1 MIFPKLNLCGSNPSK
16 DEVNLYQTYSLAG
29 NVLIEIDKETPIKEV
44 LTPLLIAKFA
54 TNWVQLPKYDNADEL
69 SDVMLN
75 ILDSGASK
83 VVIPY
88 PQPFSNDILIKKF
101 SQFPEDRLSILLN
114 YKTQKETL
122 DIINQFNPYVSA
134 FIINSND
141 AVCPLSKPISKTL
154 SQKENFEREIYS
166 KELTQIHA
174 VAKKHKLFIDLLKV
188 KPSSQLITNLDE
200 LSFNLI
206 LGSDKLAIGVYK
218 NNKGDVT
225 DDGKIDIGAAYS
237 ASLITDRP
245 DNLHSTVVVDEQ
257 GVALGLAYSDAE
269 SISEAFRTRQGV
281 YKSRSRGL
289 WYKGLTSN
297 SVQQLLRI
305 DADCDKDTIR
315 FTVHQTGTGFCH
327 LNTRTCFGDDTG
339 ITALEAALKKKFTSA
354 PDDLFK
360 DEKLLRTK
368 IIEEATGLSEANEK
382 DKIASEAAD
391 VIFFT
396 LAKCIANGVTLSD
409 IENHLDRRS
418 KKIAKRTVAADEE
431 EKKLDF
437 SLRAFDSET
446 ITAEQ
451 RKALEKRP
459 IFSSAN
465 ISNLVN
471 PIIEN
476 VRKNGDKAI
485 KELTEKFDGVKL
497 DSVVIEG
504 PFTETPAELSKEVID
519 SIDLAFDNLVKFHK
533 AQLEPKPLQ
542 VETCPGVN
550 CSRYVRSIEKVG
562 LYVPGGTAVLP
573 STTMHLGVPALV
585 AGCSEIILAT
595 PPRKDGSIVPE
606 VLYVAKKINAK
617 MIVKAGG
624 AQAIAAMAYG
634 TESVPKVDK
643 ICGPGNQFVTAA
655 KMFVQN
661 DHSALVSIDM
671 PAGPSEVLVIADGS
685 AKPEYIAADLLS
697 QAEHGKDSQSVFVA
711 VNLTDEQF
719 KAIEDQVKKQGTSLP
734 RANIAKYAIGNSFAL
749 RVKTLDE
756 AIAFSN
762 AYAPEH
768 LIINVDDMENKKDE
782 IINKVTNAGS
792 VFLGNYTT
800 ESCGDYASGTNHT
813 LPTYGYARMYSGT
826 NTGSFLKHITAQY
839 ITKEGLKNIGPAVM
853 KLAECES
860 LDAHRNAVAVRM
872 KDFQEGITTVGSTV
886 YLEAKTEEEKKLDF
900 SLRAFD
906 SETITAE
913 QRKALEKRPIFSSAN
928 ISNLVNPIIE
938 NVRKNGD
945 KAIKELT
952 EKFDGVKLDSV
963 VIEGP
968 FTETPAELS
977 KEVIDS
983 IDLAFDNLVKFH
995 KAQLEPKPL
1004 QVETCP
1010 GVNCSRYV
1018 RSIEKVGLY
1027 VPGGTAVLPSTT
1039 MHLGVPA
1046 LVAGCSEIILATP
1059 PRKDGSIV
1067 PEVLY
1072 VAKKINAK
1080 MIVKAGGA
1088 QAIAAMAYGTESV
1101 PKVDKICGPGNQF
1114 VTAAKM
1120 FVQNDHS
1127 ALVSIDMPAGP
1138 SEVLVIGD
1146 DKANP
1151 EYIAADLLSQAEHG
1165 KDSQSVYI
1173 AVNLTDEQFK
1183 AVEDQVKKQGACLP
1197 RANIAKYAIGNSF
1210 ALRVKTLDEAIAFSN
1225 AYAPEHLIINV
1236 DDMENKK
1243 DEIINK
1249 ITNAGSVFLGGYTTE
1264 SCGDYASGTNHTLP
1278 TYGYARMYSGTNTG
1292 SFLKHIT
1299 AQYITKEGLKNIGP
1313 AVMKLA
1319 ECESLD
1325 AHRNAVAVRMKDIQ
1339 N

>member
-16 DEVNLYQTYSLAG
+16 DEINLYNTYSLAG
-29 NVLIEIDKETPIKEV
+29 SVLIEINKETPIKEV
-44 LTPLLIAKFA
+44 LTPLLVAKFA

-69 SDVMLN
+69 SDVVLN

-88 PQPFSNDILIKKF
+88 PQSFSNDILIEKI
-101 SQFPEDRLSILLN
+101 SQYPENRLSLLIN
-114 YKTQKETL
+114 YKNQKETL
-122 DIINQFNPYVSA
+122 DIISQFNPYVCA
-134 FIINSND
+134 FIINSSVD
-141 AVCPLSKPISKTL
+141 VCPLSKPINKTL

-174 VAKKHKLFIDLLKV
+174 VAKKHKLIIDLLKI
-188 KPSSQLITNLDE
+188 KPTSQLITNLDE
-200 LSFNLI
+200 LNFDLL
-206 LGSDKLAIGVYK
+206 LGSDKLAIGIYK
-218 NNKGDVT
+218 NNKGDIT
-225 DDGKIDIGAAYS
+225 DDGKIDIGVAYS

-327 LNTRTCFGDDTG
+327 LNTRTCFGEDTG
-339 ITALEAALKKKFTSA
+339 ITALAALLKKRFNSTSENSFTKH
-354 PDDLFK
+354 LFN
-360 DEKLLRTK
+360 DEKLLNDK
-368 IIEEATGLSEANEK
+368 IMEEASELCKTKEK
-382 DKIASEAAD
+382 DEIACEAAD
-391 VIFFT
+391 IIFLT
-396 LAKCIANGVTLSD
+396 LTKCIANGVTLSD
-409 IENHLDRRS
+409 IESHIDRRS
-418 KKIAKRTVAADEE
+418 KKITKRPSNTKSIHNPVAAEKKAEE

-437 SLRAFDSET
+437 SLRAFNNET
-446 ITAEQ
+446 ISAEQ
-451 RKALEKRP
+451 RKTLEKRP

-497 DSVVIEG
+497 DSVVIQG

-519 SIDLAFDNLVKFHK
+519 AIDLAFDNLVKFHK
-533 AQLEPKPLQ
+533 AQLEPKPL
-542 VETCPGVN
+542 
-550 CSRYVRSIEKVG
+550 
-562 LYVPGGTAVLP
+562 
-573 STTMHLGVPALV
+573 H
-585 AGCSEIILAT
+585 
-595 PPRKDGSIVPE
+595 
-606 VLYVAKKINAK
+606 
-617 MIVKAGG
+617 
-624 AQAIAAMAYG
+624 
-634 TESVPKVDK
+634 
-643 ICGPGNQFVTAA
+643 
-655 KMFVQN
+655 
-661 DHSALVSIDM
+661 
-671 PAGPSEVLVIADGS
+671 
-685 AKPEYIAADLLS
+685 
-697 QAEHGKDSQSVFVA
+697 
-711 VNLTDEQF
+711 
-719 KAIEDQVKKQGTSLP
+719 
-734 RANIAKYAIGNSFAL
+734 
-749 RVKTLDE
+749 
-756 AIAFSN
+756 
-762 AYAPEH
+762 
-768 LIINVDDMENKKDE
+768 
-782 IINKVTNAGS
+782 
-792 VFLGNYTT
+792 
-800 ESCGDYASGTNHT
+800 
-813 LPTYGYARMYSGT
+813 
-826 NTGSFLKHITAQY
+826 
-839 ITKEGLKNIGPAVM
+839 
-853 KLAECES
+853 
-860 LDAHRNAVAVRM
+860 
-872 KDFQEGITTVGSTV
+872 
-886 YLEAKTEEEKKLDF
+886 
-900 SLRAFD
+900 
-906 SETITAE
+906 
-913 QRKALEKRPIFSSAN
+913 
-928 ISNLVNPIIE
+928 
-938 NVRKNGD
+938 
-945 KAIKELT
+945 
-952 EKFDGVKLDSV
+952 
-963 VIEGP
+963 
-968 FTETPAELS
+968 
-977 KEVIDS
+977 
-983 IDLAFDNLVKFH
+983 
-995 KAQLEPKPL
+995 
-1004 QVETCP
+1004 VETCP

-1146 DKANP
+1146 SSANP

-1165 KDSQSVYI
+1165 KDSQSVYV
-1173 AVNLTDEQFK
+1173 AVGLTDEQFK

-1197 RANIAKYAIGNSF
+1197 RANIAKYSIGNSF

-1236 DDMENKK
+1236 DNMESKK

-1249 ITNAGSVFLGGYTTE
+1249 VTNAGSVFLGGYTTE